1 MIRLGGGCHHIAPYK
16 ICLSCKFVLHTKI
29 AMSTLRNRRKEMGL
43 TLVELAEKVGLTAGQ
58 LSRIER
64 GGSPSLK
71 TALALE
77 RVTGV
82 RASDLADDPV
92 AA

>member
-1 MIRLGGGCHHIAPYK
+1 MTSLRL
-16 ICLSCKFVLHTKI
+16 
-29 AMSTLRNRRKEMGL
+29 RRKEMGL

-64 GGSPSLK
+64 GATPSLK

-77 RVTGV
+77 RLTGV
-82 RASDLADDPV
+82 AASTLGEACEEF